1 MTQAREPHDGLR
13 GKFLRQFHAALV
25 GRAVGIVEIDVG
37 QLFCAAQ
44 RTAFDLFDLLKFRAG
59 VVSIGRRRERRR
71 AGELDRGSRAV
82 RAGPGSNRCDQAIMS
97 LRRRLSNSA
106 AEPGSSIPSSVLR
119 CILAV
124 DLPFGAPGKP
134 PLATQQITVG

>member
-1 MTQAREPHDGLR
+1 MTQPCEPHDGLR

-25 GRAVGIVEIDVG
+25 SRAVGIVEIDVG

-59 VVSIGRRRERRR
+59 VISIGRCQKRRGQGSWIEGQELLALGRVQPLRPGHHVSEEKTFQQRRR
-71 AGELDRGSRAV
+71 ASFVD
-82 RAGPGSNRCDQAIMS
+82 S
-97 LRRRLSNSA
+97 LV
-106 AEPGSSIPSSVLR
+106 ILR

-124 DLPFGAPGKP
+124 DLSFGAPGKP
-134 PLATQQITVG
+134 PLAAQQIAVG